1 MKSPIRY
8 KKLPFNITKYGYIS
22 SIYFNNIFD
31 NIINIIS
38 RNNKK
43 KIKLLDFGCG
53 NSYLK
58 KRSKN
63 KRLKIIGYDVVKE
76 LSDVK
81 NWKTVKFDYFVCCH
95 VFVYLKKKKIENI
108 IKYIKNN
115 HPKAKVIVAIT
126 KQGWLNKIGAFIL
139 NEPNAHTNFNLT
151 PEEEINIL
159 CKYMKI
165 IKKKNIFCLTDI
177 YLLEF

>member
-1 MKSPIRY
+1 MLSCIC
-8 KKLPFNITKYGYIS
+8 
-22 SIYFNNIFD
+22 
-31 NIINIIS
+31 
-38 RNNKK
+38 
-43 KIKLLDFGCG
+43 LL
-53 NSYLK
+53 
-58 KRSKN
+58 
-63 KRLKIIGYDVVKE
+63 KE
-76 LSDVK
+76 
-81 NWKTVKFDYFVCCH
+81 
-95 VFVYLKKKKIENI
+95 KKIENI